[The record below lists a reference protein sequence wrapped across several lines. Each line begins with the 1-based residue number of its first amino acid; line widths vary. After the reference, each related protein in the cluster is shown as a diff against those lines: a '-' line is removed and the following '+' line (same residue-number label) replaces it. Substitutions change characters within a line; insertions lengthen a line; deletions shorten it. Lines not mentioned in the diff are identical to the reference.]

1 MIPQTQQGK
10 GPVGVKKTPRKRLAA
25 MGRPATKGSFTKK
38 NPRPGPGRPRGV
50 PNKFS
55 GELKEAILA
64 GVNGSHPLGVS
75 GFVLKLSIETPTSA
89 AALLGRLIPVSMV
102 GALGGKIVVVHRD
115 ETAADPELLILD
127 AKPEVSSGL
136 SPGPVKGCSTF
147 SHSENYRI
155 RTAYRTMRE
164 T

>member
-1 MIPQTQQGK
+1 MIQQTQQGK

-89 AALLGRLIPVSMV
+89 AALLGRLIPVSAV
-102 GALGGKIVVVHRD
+102 GALDGTILVRHVDGDRPGHR
-115 ETAADPELLILD
+115 
-127 AKPEVSSGL
+127 SSLFRHGRNRPATSVISCHYINGL
-136 SPGPVKGCSTF
+136 SN
-147 SHSENYRI
+147 EW
-155 RTAYRTMRE
+155 
-164 T
+164 

>member
-1 MIPQTQQGK
+1 MIQQTQQGK

-102 GALGGKIVVVHRD
+102 GTLDGTLIVRHVD
-115 ETAADPELLILD
+115 ETADD
-127 AKPEVSSGL
+127 APAPPPDSAPLPPGESIRRGGSSYG
-136 SPGPVKGCSTF
+136 
-147 SHSENYRI
+147 R
-155 RTAYRTMRE
+155 RQ
-164 T
+164 

>member
-1 MIPQTQQGK
+1 MIQQTQQGK

-89 AALLGRLIPVSMV
+89 AACWGGLFLPRWWARWVGRSWWCT
-102 GALGGKIVVVHRD
+102 GTRRRR
-115 ETAADPELLILD
+115 IL
-127 AKPEVSSGL
+127 S
-136 SPGPVKGCSTF
+136 
-147 SHSENYRI
+147 R
-155 RTAYRTMRE
+155 
-164 T
+164 